1 MKKILFFNILF
12 LIDLFVWIVLKLI
25 NGKLLILCLKNKF
38 KISPK
43 TSVGD
48 LTRSRIL
55 INIKVFSS
63 KKKNFTSC
71 LSKAITVKILLDI
84 LNINNKIYFGISKNS
99 NGKKIPHAWIVDPLS
114 GEFITP
120 GLYNQKS
127 LIMYHF

>member
-1 MKKILFFNILF
+1 MKRILFFNILF
-12 LIDLFVWIVLKLI
+12 FIDFFIWIVLKLI
-25 NGKLLILCLKNKF
+25 NGKLLIWFLKNKF

-43 TSVGD
+43 TSLGD

-55 INIKVFSS
+55 INIRVFSS

-99 NGKKIPHAWIVDPLS
+99 NGKKIPHAWVVDPLS

-120 GLYNQKS
+120 GLDNQKA